1 MKMAMA
7 KRKPIAYEVMQ
18 MIEHCAFALRHLQQG
33 KFVKGDAEHLKK
45 MAWRYLFVEDGH
57 DTKIPEQVH
66 RFSVYIDNGNES
78 AAELALTTI
87 IIGLANIETQQK

>member
-1 MKMAMA
+1 MALA

-33 KFVKGDAEHLKK
+33 TFVKGDAEHLEK
-45 MAWRYLFVEDGH
+45 MAERYLFVEDGH
-57 DTKIPEQVH
+57 DTKIPEQIH
-66 RFSVYIDNGNES
+66 RFSIYIDS
-78 AAELALTTI
+78 SSKLDAEFVLSTI

>member
-1 MKMAMA
+1 MAIA

-33 KFVKGDAEHLKK
+33 MFVHGNAEHLEK
-45 MAWRYLFVEDGH
+45 MAERYLFVEDGY
-57 DTKIPEQVH
+57 DTNIPEQIH
-66 RFSVYIDNGNES
+66 RFSGHIDKGDKFG
-78 AAELALTTI
+78 AEFVLTTI

>member
-1 MKMAMA
+1 MAIA

-33 KFVKGDAEHLKK
+33 TFVKDDAKHMEK
-45 MAWRYLFVEDGH
+45 MAARYRFVEDGH
-57 DTKIPEQVH
+57 NTKIPEQIH
-66 RFSVYIDNGNES
+66 IFSGHIDKSDKFG
-78 AAELALTTI
+78 AEFVLTTI

>member
-1 MKMAMA
+1 MAMA

-33 KFVKGDAEHLKK
+33 KFVKGDAEHMKK
-45 MAWRYLFVEDGH
+45 MVARYLFVEDSH
-57 DTKIPEQVH
+57 DTRITEQIH
-66 RFSVYIDNGNES
+66 RFSEYIDNGIKS